1 VPALLLAGLSL
12 SYQELNSLN
21 KTNLTLAV
29 KRKRRCSMPKY
40 LIQGS
45 YTEEGLKGLLKEGGS
60 KRREATEQGLK
71 AIGGTLEAYYYAFG
85 DDDYYV
91 IVDLPD
97 NVNATAVS
105 LVANASG
112 AIKNKTTVLI
122 TPEEVDQ
129 AVDQAAKVADE
140 YRPPGQ

>member
-1 VPALLLAGLSL
+1 
-12 SYQELNSLN
+12 
-21 KTNLTLAV
+21 
-29 KRKRRCSMPKY
+29 MPKY

-60 KRREATEQGLK
+60 KRREATEQALK
-71 AIGGTLEAYYYAFG
+71 AIDGTLEAYYYAFG
-85 DDDYYV
+85 DNDFYI

-97 NVNATAVS
+97 NVNATTVV

-112 AIKNKTTVLI
+112 AVKNKTTVLI

-129 AVDQAAKVADE
+129 AVDQAAKVAGE
-140 YRPPGQ
+140 YRPPGR

>member
-1 VPALLLAGLSL
+1 
-12 SYQELNSLN
+12 
-21 KTNLTLAV
+21 
-29 KRKRRCSMPKY
+29 MPKY

-60 KRREATEQGLK
+60 KRREATEQALK

-85 DDDYYV
+85 DNDFYL

-97 NVNATAVS
+97 NVNATTVV

-112 AIKNKTTVLI
+112 AGNNKTTVLI
-122 TPEEVDQ
+122 TPEEVDE
-129 AVDQAAKVADE
+129 AVDQAAKVAGE

>member
-1 VPALLLAGLSL
+1 
-12 SYQELNSLN
+12 
-21 KTNLTLAV
+21 
-29 KRKRRCSMPKY
+29 MPKY
-40 LIQGS
+40 LIHGS

-60 KRREATEQGLK
+60 KRREATEQALK

-85 DDDYYV
+85 DNDFYV

-97 NVNATAVS
+97 NVNATAVV

-112 AIKNKTTVLI
+112 AVKNKTTVLI

-129 AVDQAAKVADE
+129 AVDQAAKVGGE